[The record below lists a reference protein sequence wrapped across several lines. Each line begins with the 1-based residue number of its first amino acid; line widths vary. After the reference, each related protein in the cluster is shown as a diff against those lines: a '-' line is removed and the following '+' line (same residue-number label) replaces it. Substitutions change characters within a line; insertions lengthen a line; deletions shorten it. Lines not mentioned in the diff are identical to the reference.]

1 MWLGKCGPLYGHKIS
16 RIESFCPKQLYNPK
30 GLYHGDG
37 QCQRVEN
44 VTVFTGDVSVFD
56 RDDWKGKFDRVISIG
71 K

>member
-1 MWLGKCGPLYGHKIS
+1 MATKYPGSKVFALSNSTTQKDFIM
-16 RIESFCPKQLYNPK
+16 EMANAK
-30 GLYHGDG
+30 GLK
-37 QCQRVEN
+37 N